1 MPTARKGGHSSA
13 LRTRVPSHS
22 GTGRRPAWLGEARLP
37 TYPIRASHHDFRRSR
52 QPCRRQPTTVVAP
65 RQRIDHVAL
74 TSTIAKAPAAAA
86 TDLDAIAAKVQDGM
100 RLDRAEGL
108 ALLRCEEL
116 AFLGDLATLVRERLR
131 PERTVSYII
140 DRNINPTNVCV
151 ARCSFCA
158 FDRLPGDPE
167 GYVLS
172 HEQVFAKVDELLA
185 VPGVDAAL
193 IERGGVQ
200 VLLQGGHH
208 PKLGIEW
215 YEALFRALR
224 ARYPKLHIHGLSP
237 SEIVHVGKLSHLSID
252 AVVGRL
258 QRAGLDSIPG
268 GGGEIL
274 VDRVRREIAPGKA
287 MTAEW
292 LEVMRVAHRHGMMT
306 TATMMYGH
314 VERPEERI
322 DHLLELRALQDESL
336 RAGRGSFTAFICW
349 PFQPGGSE
357 LDCVKSGANEFLR
370 MNAVAR
376 LLLDNFPHQQT
387 SFVTQGDKLGQLALF
402 FGCDDFGGTM
412 LEENVVS
419 AAGTQCLIT
428 IEQIE
433 HCIRAAGYE
442 PVRRNQR
449 YELLRR

>member
-1 MPTARKGGHSSA
+1 MLTAT
-13 LRTRVPSHS
+13 RT
-22 GTGRRPAWLGEARLP
+22 LP
-37 TYPIRASHHDFRRSR
+37 
-52 QPCRRQPTTVVAP
+52 
-65 RQRIDHVAL
+65 
-74 TSTIAKAPAAAA
+74 
-86 TDLDAIAAKVQDGM
+86 DLDPICDKIAAGT
-100 RLDRAEGL
+100 RLDAADGA
-108 ALLRCEEL
+108 ALLRSDDLPLLGEL
-116 AFLGDLATLVRERLR
+116 ATVVRDRKNPDR
-131 PERTVSYII
+131 VVTYIV

-167 GYVLS
+167 GYVLT

-185 VPGVDAAL
+185 VPGVDERL
-193 IERGGVQ
+193 IARGGVQ
-200 VLLQGGHH
+200 VLMQGGHH

-215 YEALFRALR
+215 YEQLFAALR
-224 ARYPKLHIHGLSP
+224 ARYPKLHVHGLSP
-237 SEIVHVGKLSHLSID
+237 SEILHVSKLSHLSLD
-252 AVVGRL
+252 EVVARL
-258 QRAGLDSIPG
+258 RAAGLNSIPG

-287 MTAEW
+287 MTDEW

-314 VERPEERI
+314 VETQDERVE
-322 DHLLELRALQDESL
+322 HLLRLRELQDESL
-336 RAGRGSFTAFICW
+336 AAGKGSFTAFICW

-357 LDCVKSGANEFLR
+357 LDCPKSGANEFLR

-376 LLLDNFPHQQT
+376 LMLDNFPHQQT

-402 FGCDDFGGTM
+402 YGCDDFGGTM

-428 IEQIE
+428 IGQIE
-433 HCIRAAGYE
+433 HCIRAAGFE
-442 PVRRNQR
+442 PMRRNMY
-449 YELLRR
+449 YERVAA

>member
-1 MPTARKGGHSSA
+1 MPTATAPSSLPELQSIVDKVA
-13 LRTRVPSHS
+13 I
-22 GTGRRPAWLGEARLP
+22 GARLH
-37 TYPIRASHHDFRRSR
+37 RE
-52 QPCRRQPTTVVAP
+52 
-65 RQRIDHVAL
+65 
-74 TSTIAKAPAAAA
+74 
-86 TDLDAIAAKVQDGM
+86 
-100 RLDRAEGL
+100 EGL
-108 ALLRCEEL
+108 ALLECDEL
-116 AFLGDLATLVRERLR
+116 PLLSELATLVRNRKR
-131 PERTVSYII
+131 PERVVSYIV

-167 GYVLS
+167 GYVLT
-172 HEQVFAKVDELLA
+172 HEQIFAKVDELLA
-185 VPGVDAAL
+185 VPGVDAKL

-215 YEALFRALR
+215 YEELFRALR
-224 ARYPKLHIHGLSP
+224 GRYPKLHLHGLSP
-237 SEIVHVGKLSHLSID
+237 SEIVHISKLSHLD
-252 AVVGRL
+252 VATVVRRL
-258 QRAGLDSIPG
+258 AAAGLDSIPG

-292 LEVMRVAHRHGMMT
+292 LGVMREAHAQGMKT

-314 VERPEERI
+314 VETRAERI
-322 DHLLELRALQDESL
+322 DHLLALRELQDESL
-336 RAGRGSFTAFICW
+336 ARPALPGRRQGSFTAFICW

-357 LDCVKSGANEFLR
+357 LELPRSGANEFLR
-370 MNAVAR
+370 MNAVSR
-376 LLLDNFPHQQT
+376 LMLDNFPHQQT

-428 IEQIE
+428 IQQIE
-433 HCIRAAGYE
+433 HCIRTAGFE
-442 PVRRNQR
+442 PRRRNMY
-449 YELLRR
+449 YEGVDA

>member
-1 MPTARKGGHSSA
+1 MTPSTATPTA
-13 LRTRVPSHS
+13 
-22 GTGRRPAWLGEARLP
+22 PANDGKTA
-37 TYPIRASHHDFRRSR
+37 
-52 QPCRRQPTTVVAP
+52 AP
-65 RQRIDHVAL
+65 R
-74 TSTIAKAPAAAA
+74 
-86 TDLDAIAAKVQDGM
+86 DLDAIAAKVVAAE
-100 RLDRAEGL
+100 RLDRDDGL
-108 ALLRCEEL
+108 ALLQCEDLALLGEL
-116 AFLGDLATLVRERLR
+116 ATVVRDRKR
-131 PERTVSYII
+131 PERTVSYIV

-172 HEQVFAKVDELLA
+172 HEQIFAKVDELLA
-185 VPGVDAAL
+185 VEGVDAAL
-193 IERGGVQ
+193 IARGGVQ

-215 YEALFRALR
+215 YEELFRALR
-224 ARYPKLHIHGLSP
+224 TRFPKLHLHGLSP
-237 SEIVHVGKLSHLSID
+237 SEIVHVAKLSHLTID
-252 AVVGRL
+252 AVVRRL
-258 QRAGLDSIPG
+258 QQAGLDSIPG

-314 VERPEERI
+314 VERPEERV
-322 DHLLELRALQDESL
+322 DHLLALRALQDESL
-336 RAGRGSFTAFICW
+336 AAGKGSFTAFICW

-357 LDCVKSGANEFLR
+357 LDCPKSGANEFLR
-370 MNAVAR
+370 TNALSR

-428 IEQIE
+428 IQQIE
-433 HCIRAAGYE
+433 HCIRAAGFT

-449 YELLRR
+449 YEFLDR

>member
-1 MPTARKGGHSSA
+1 ARPTREAGLAQRA
-13 LRTRVPSHS
+13 CAELPR
-22 GTGRRPAWLGEARLP
+22 LGE
-37 TYPIRASHHDFRRSR
+37 
-52 QPCRRQPTTVVAP
+52 
-65 RQRIDHVAL
+65 
-74 TSTIAKAPAAAA
+74 
-86 TDLDAIAAKVQDGM
+86 
-100 RLDRAEGL
+100 
-108 ALLRCEEL
+108 
-116 AFLGDLATLVRERLR
+116 LATLVRNRKR
-131 PERTVSYII
+131 PERVISYIV

-167 GYVLS
+167 GYVLT
-172 HEQVFAKVDELLA
+172 HEQIFAKVDELLA
-185 VPGVDAAL
+185 VPGVDAKL

-215 YEALFRALR
+215 YEELFRALR
-224 ARYPKLHIHGLSP
+224 GRYPKLHLHGLSP
-237 SEIVHVGKLSHLSID
+237 SEIVHIAKLSRLDI
-252 AVVGRL
+252 ATVVRRL
-258 QRAGLDSIPG
+258 AAAGLDSIPG

-287 MTAEW
+287 MTDEW
-292 LEVMRVAHRHGMMT
+292 LGVMREAHAQGMKT

-314 VERPEERI
+314 VETRAERI
-322 DHLLELRALQDESL
+322 DHLLRLRELQDESL
-336 RAGRGSFTAFICW
+336 ARPAAPGKRQGAFTAFICW

-357 LDCVKSGANEFLR
+357 LELPRSGANEFLR
-370 MNAVAR
+370 MNAVSR
-376 LLLDNFPHQQT
+376 LMLDNFPHQQT

-428 IEQIE
+428 IQQIE
-433 HCIRAAGYE
+433 HCIRTAGFE
-442 PVRRNQR
+442 PARRNMY
-449 YELLRR
+449 YEGVDA

>member
-1 MPTARKGGHSSA
+1 MLTAT
-13 LRTRVPSHS
+13 RT
-22 GTGRRPAWLGEARLP
+22 LP
-37 TYPIRASHHDFRRSR
+37 
-52 QPCRRQPTTVVAP
+52 
-65 RQRIDHVAL
+65 
-74 TSTIAKAPAAAA
+74 
-86 TDLDAIAAKVQDGM
+86 DLDPICDKIAAGT
-100 RLDRAEGL
+100 RLDAADGT
-108 ALLRCEEL
+108 ALLRSDDL
-116 AFLGDLATLVRERLR
+116 PLLGELATLVRDRKNPDR
-131 PERTVSYII
+131 VVTYIV

-185 VPGVDAAL
+185 VPGVDERL
-193 IERGGVQ
+193 IARGGVQ
-200 VLLQGGHH
+200 VLMQGGHH

-215 YEALFRALR
+215 YEALFAALR
-224 ARYPKLHIHGLSP
+224 ARYPKLHLHGLSP
-237 SEIVHVGKLSHLSID
+237 SEIVHVSKLSHLTLD
-252 AVVGRL
+252 EVVVRL
-258 QRAGLDSIPG
+258 RAAGLNSIPG

-287 MTAEW
+287 LTEEW
-292 LEVMRVAHRHGMMT
+292 LDVMRVAHRRGMMT

-314 VERPEERI
+314 VERPEERVE
-322 DHLLELRALQDESL
+322 HLLRLRELQDESL
-336 RAGRGSFTAFICW
+336 AAGKGSFTAFICW

-357 LDCVKSGANEFLR
+357 LDCPKSGANEFLR

-376 LLLDNFPHQQT
+376 LMLDNFPHQQT

-402 FGCDDFGGTM
+402 YGCDDFGGTM

-428 IEQIE
+428 IGQIE
-433 HCIRAAGYE
+433 HCIRAAGFE
-442 PVRRNQR
+442 PVRRNMY
-449 YELLRR
+449 YERVAA